1 VKPSRFA
8 LLVIVALQ
16 VACANSLDRRY
27 LDTSL
32 GQPLEIPPD
41 LASFDAKSDFDLPK
55 SIKGEDPEVR
65 DKVPVLAKV
74 DSVKLNGRG
83 DLHWLTVDDS
93 VSDLYQKIKNFWA
106 FEGYGLVMDE
116 PVIGIMQTEWVYKE
130 EGASRK
136 DVPWWQSLF
145 ATEDLS
151 ASQDQFRTRIERD
164 ESGKGARV
172 YITHRG
178 TEYVYEF
185 DLRNKNAGGSGNDWG
200 FRASEPEL
208 EVEMLSRLMIYLGVQ
223 QEDVDNQLA
232 KMPLFQP
239 RAIMDV
245 DASEKSP
252 YLMLFDPYHIAWNR
266 VYQLLL
272 RLNFDIESAE
282 FKSGL
287 SGEGSFIVKSKVV
300 KPEPAEK
307 KGFFS
312 FISEPD
318 RKNRKFTLVLSEKDH
333 ENTRLVLE
341 DDKGNFDTSP
351 EGAQFI
357 SLLYEHLR

>member
-1 VKPSRFA
+1 VKLSRFA

-27 LDTSL
+27 LDASL

-41 LASFDAKSDFDLPK
+41 LASFDAKSDFDLPT
-55 SIKGEDPEVR
+55 SIKGEDPQVR

-74 DSVKLNGRG
+74 DSVKLDGSG
-83 DLHWLTVDDS
+83 DLHWLTVDEP
-93 VSDLYQKIKNFWA
+93 VTDLYQKIKNFWA
-106 FEGYGLVMDE
+106 FEGYRLEMDE

-130 EGASRK
+130 EGASRR
-136 DVPWWQSLF
+136 DIPWWQSLF

-185 DLRNKNAGGSGNDWG
+185 EIRNKNSTGVKDWG

-223 QEDVDNQLA
+223 QEDVDSQLA
-232 KMPLFQP
+232 KMRLFQP

-252 YLMLFDPYHIAWNR
+252 YLVLFDPYHIAWNR

-272 RLNFDIESAE
+272 RLNFDIELAD
-282 FKSGL
+282 FKSGV
-287 SGEGSFIVKSKVV
+287 SGEGEFIVKSKVV
-300 KPEPAEK
+300 EPVED

-312 FISEPD
+312 FLSQAD
-318 RKNRKFTLVLSEKDH
+318 SKNRKFTLVLSEEDH
-333 ENTRLVLE
+333 ENTRVILE
-341 DDKGNFDTSP
+341 DDEGNYDTSP
-351 EGAQFI
+351 EGSQFI
-357 SLLYEHLR
+357 SLLYERLR

>member
-1 VKPSRFA
+1 MRHSRFA
-8 LLVIVALQ
+8 LPVIVALL
-16 VACANSLDRRY
+16 VGCANPLDRRY

-41 LASFDAKSDFDLPK
+41 LAKLESKSDFDLPS

-74 DSVKLNGRG
+74 DSVHLEGRG
-83 DLHWLTVDDS
+83 DLHWLSIDEPVA
-93 VSDLYQKIKNFWA
+93 DLYQKIKNFWA
-106 FEGYGLVMDE
+106 YEGYGLVMDE

-130 EGASRK
+130 EGAKRK
-136 DVPWWQSLF
+136 DLPWWESLF

-178 TEYVYEF
+178 SEYIYEF
-185 DLRNKNAGGSGNDWG
+185 NLGDKNATGTGNKWG

-223 QEDVDNQLA
+223 QEDVDTQLA
-232 KMPLFQP
+232 KMQLFQP

-252 YLMLFDPYHIAWNR
+252 YLMLLDPYHIAWNR
-266 VYQLLL
+266 VYQVLL
-272 RLNFDIESAE
+272 RLNFDIEAAE
-282 FKSGL
+282 FKSGII
-287 SGEGSFIVKSKVV
+287 GEGAFIVKSQVAEP
-300 KPEPAEK
+300 PEET
-307 KGFFS
+307 GFFS
-312 FISEPD
+312 FLGTTD
-318 RKNRKFTLVLSEKDH
+318 RKQRRFSLVLSEKDH
-333 ENTRLVLE
+333 ENTRMVLE

-351 EGAQFI
+351 EGAEFI